1 MEEQQPL
8 PKFKVGQKLTARRD
22 IHFYFKGDSVINAY
36 FGNRP
41 YKCEVK
47 RISDYNSN
55 QKCYEIIVEWE
66 LIPGKERIGYYM
78 LLETEFIE
86 HRYSNHSLNIPDLDD
101 SAPLFKRIVLTP
113 NKVK

>member
-1 MEEQQPL
+1 MEEQPL

-22 IHFYFKGDSVINAY
+22 IPFYFKGDDTIKRH
-36 FGNRP
+36 FG
-41 YKCEVK
+41 YKPFNCVVK
-47 RISDYNSN
+47 HISDYNSN
-55 QKCYEIIVEWE
+55 QKCYEILVEWE
-66 LIPGKERIGYYM
+66 LIPGKEHVGIYR

-86 HRYSNHSLNIPDLDD
+86 HRSYNHSLNIPDLDD